1 MSLRYEF
8 AISGEASRFLFGST
22 ARIRAKAE
30 DACEFL
36 ARRPSTEGDFQ
47 ETAPSGRVHQVKIFA
62 NLIVTYWVDHAARE
76 IRIVNCEV
84 VEGGL
89 GV

>member
-1 MSLRYEF
+1 MSPRYEF

-30 DACEFL
+30 DAFDFL
-36 ARRPSTEGDFQ
+36 SRHPFTEGDFQ
-47 ETAPSGRVHQVKIFA
+47 EGAPSGRTLEVKLFG

-76 IRIVNCEV
+76 IRVVNCEV
-84 VEGGL
+84 VEGSR
-89 GV
+89 